1 MHLLSLGGGNEATRI
16 HRAYCR
22 IGRRVAAIAHGQK
35 TKLARIG
42 VLYIGTA
49 DEESLKTNLR
59 EGLRELGYVEGQNMH
74 SSFGPRK
81 ESWSDFLSSQL
92 SWFD

>member
-1 MHLLSLGGGNEATRI
+1 MRRREFISLLGG
-16 HRAYCR
+16 
-22 IGRRVAAIAHGQK
+22 AALAWPANAHGQK
-35 TKLARIG
+35 TSRIG

-59 EGLRELGYVEGQNMH
+59 EGLRELGYVEGQNVAF
-74 SSFGPRK
+74 SLALRK

-92 SWFD
+92 SSFDSRST